1 MTAQD
6 WNDGYT
12 KDVNYTYGY
21 YQELN
26 PNASTL
32 ALLNQGYVAPE
43 INTACE
49 LGFGQGL
56 SINIHT
62 AASTRAWSGNDFN
75 PSQVEFAQALASASD
90 LNARLVDDSFAEF
103 LTRDLPQ
110 FDYIGLH
117 GVWSWIS
124 EENRSLIVQFVRKY
138 LRVGGVLYISYNT
151 LPGWGTFAPIR
162 HLMARHADIMGSQGD
177 GVKTRVDQA
186 LDFTERL
193 LQTKPKFATAV
204 PLTEE
209 RLAQAKS
216 QDSAYLAHEYFNR
229 DWRPMYF
236 DEVATL
242 LGSAKLTYACSGTY
256 TEHVNAL
263 NLTDEQVALLDGI
276 PDLVMRE
283 TARDFMTNQ
292 QFRRDYWIKGARKLT
307 PQERAERLRQQRVIL
322 CKPPKDV
329 TLDATGARGK
339 AILAEK
345 IYTPILN
352 LMGDHKIR
360 TIGEITDSLASEGIN
375 LSQCVEA
382 AVILCSKNAL
392 CAAQDEDTIE
402 RSIPSA
408 LRLNS
413 QILKLTLA
421 GEPINFLASPVTG
434 GGVYI
439 DRVQQ
444 LFLNGKQRNCQDTEA
459 LAEFASSVLASN
471 GQYVVKEGKTLGVAE
486 GRDELTTQA
495 KAFEMKT
502 LPILREL
509 KVI

>member
-1 MTAQD
+1 M
-6 WNDGYT
+6 
-12 KDVNYTYGY
+12 
-21 YQELN
+21 
-26 PNASTL
+26 
-32 ALLNQGYVAPE
+32 
-43 INTACE
+43 
-49 LGFGQGL
+49 
-56 SINIHT
+56 
-62 AASTRAWSGNDFN
+62 
-75 PSQVEFAQALASASD
+75 
-90 LNARLVDDSFAEF
+90 
-103 LTRDLPQ
+103 
-110 FDYIGLH
+110 
-117 GVWSWIS
+117 
-124 EENRSLIVQFVRKY
+124 
-138 LRVGGVLYISYNT
+138 
-151 LPGWGTFAPIR
+151 
-162 HLMARHADIMGSQGD
+162 
-177 GVKTRVDQA
+177 
-186 LDFTERL
+186 
-193 LQTKPKFATAV
+193 
-204 PLTEE
+204 
-209 RLAQAKS
+209 
-216 QDSAYLAHEYFNR
+216 
-229 DWRPMYF
+229 
-236 DEVATL
+236 
-242 LGSAKLTYACSGTY
+242 
-256 TEHVNAL
+256 
-263 NLTDEQVALLDGI
+263 
-276 PDLVMRE
+276 
-283 TARDFMTNQ
+283 
-292 QFRRDYWIKGARKLT
+292 
-307 PQERAERLRQQRVIL
+307 IL